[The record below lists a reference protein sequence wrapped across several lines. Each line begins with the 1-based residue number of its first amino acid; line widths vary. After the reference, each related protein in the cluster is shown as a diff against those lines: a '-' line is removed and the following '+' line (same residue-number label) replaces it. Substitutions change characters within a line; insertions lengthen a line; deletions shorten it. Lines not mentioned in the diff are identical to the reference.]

1 MRSTPE
7 PSEGDPKSQPAS
19 LKSSRLMARRPFLK
33 CLGWTG
39 GVGLIAGAY
48 AWKVEPHWVQ
58 WVRKPLPLVGLPQG
72 LVGEKVVQLSD
83 LHVGPQVEL
92 SYLANVLRKV
102 ASLRPRWVLLS
113 GDFITYDGLWV
124 VESLDHLLGMVSPLG
139 TRVFACLGNHDYGEN
154 WSQRHVGDAVG
165 AILARHSIEV
175 LRNQSVVSDGL
186 QLIGLDD
193 YWGPDFDPG
202 KALRQRDRFLP
213 CICLCHNPDAVDEQ
227 VFEDFRGWVF
237 SGHTHGG
244 QCRLPFLPPPI
255 LPVKNRQ
262 YVAGEVSLGP
272 GKSLYINRGLGHL
285 IQARFN
291 VRPEVTVWNLV
302 QAGKA

>member
-1 MRSTPE
+1 
-7 PSEGDPKSQPAS
+7 
-19 LKSSRLMARRPFLK
+19 MARRPFLK
-33 CLGWTG
+33 CLGWMG
-39 GVGLIAGAY
+39 GAGLIAGAY

-58 WVRKPLPLVGLPQG
+58 WVRRPLPLIGLPQG

-113 GDFITYDGLWV
+113 GDFITYDGPWV
-124 VESLDHLLGMVSPLG
+124 VESLDRLLGMVSPLG
-139 TRVFACLGNHDYGEN
+139 ARVFACLGNHDYGEN

-202 KALRQRDRFLP
+202 KALPQRDPSLP

-227 VFEDFRGWVF
+227 VFVDFRGWVF

-244 QCRLPFLPPPI
+244 QC
-255 LPVKNRQ
+255 
-262 YVAGEVSLGP
+262 
-272 GKSLYINRGLGHL
+272 
-285 IQARFN
+285 
-291 VRPEVTVWNLV
+291 
-302 QAGKA
+302 